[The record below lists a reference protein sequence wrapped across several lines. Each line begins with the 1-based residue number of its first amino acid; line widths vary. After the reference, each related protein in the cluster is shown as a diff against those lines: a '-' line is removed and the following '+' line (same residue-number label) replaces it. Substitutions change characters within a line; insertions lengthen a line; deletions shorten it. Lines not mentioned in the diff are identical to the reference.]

1 MSTAE
6 LTSLALENQ
15 FGLADRVIEVE
26 TPNGET
32 LKALYNLATAMV
44 YPSRLEGFGWPII
57 EAQACGCPVICGNA
71 APLPEVAGE
80 AGLYHDVDDEEGFAR
95 DLLLLGNPTE
105 RARWREKSLANAQ
118 RFSRQKMIAQYLEI
132 YRGLGPA
139 A

>member
-1 MSTAE
+1 
-6 LTSLALENQ
+6 
-15 FGLADRVIEVE
+15 
-26 TPNGET
+26 
-32 LKALYNLATAMV
+32 MV

-71 APLPEVAGE
+71 APLPEVAGD
-80 AGLYHDVDDEEGFAR
+80 AGLFHDVDDEEGFAR

-132 YRGLGPA
+132 YRGLGA
-139 A
+139 AA